1 MSNKIAILLA
11 EGFEEIEA
19 IVPIDVLRRLEF
31 DLVIAGFEPQ
41 ITGAHG
47 VIFETD
53 ALIENLDV
61 SDFSTVILP
70 GGLPG
75 ATNLRDSQ
83 MVIDLVRKMYDAGK
97 IVAAICAAPIA
108 LSAAGIMKG
117 KTCTG
122 YPMPLVKDALAD
134 ANYTA
139 DKVERDGNVIT
150 GKGPGAAFDFAF
162 EIAKALGK
170 EAQMRQLKKM
180 MFVK

>member
-1 MSNKIAILLA
+1 MSNKIAVLLA

-31 DLVIAGFEPQ
+31 DLVLAGFAKKV
-41 ITGAHG
+41 TGAHG
-47 VIFETD
+47 IIFETD
-53 ALIENLDV
+53 VLIDNLDV
-61 SDFSTVILP
+61 SDLSTVILP

-75 ATNLRDSQ
+75 STNLRDSQ
-83 MVIDLVRKMYDAGK
+83 IVIDLVRKMHNADK
-97 IVAAICAAPIA
+97 FVAAICAAPIA
-108 LSAAGIMKG
+108 LSAAGIMDG

-122 YPMPLVKDALAD
+122 YPMALIKDALSN

-139 DKVERDGNVIT
+139 EKVERDGNIIT

-170 EAQMRQLKKM
+170 EPQMRQLKKM
-180 MFVK
+180 MFVE